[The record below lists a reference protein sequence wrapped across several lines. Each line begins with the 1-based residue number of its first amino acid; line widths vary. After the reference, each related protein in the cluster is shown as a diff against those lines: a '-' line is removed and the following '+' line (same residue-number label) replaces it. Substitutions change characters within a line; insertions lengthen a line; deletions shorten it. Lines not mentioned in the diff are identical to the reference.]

1 MPPARRNTPKD
12 SLAGAAG
19 DRVRVIIEAAEAS
32 AAEIRADAEAE
43 AERIRSEAEERASVV
58 RSEARSDVRALL
70 ASIRGSVDSLR
81 ADLERLEQRLGE
93 PESESAAEAKPARPA
108 APVAARPDEP
118 VAAPIEE
125 DLDLALAEDAA
136 TGPGDAGGDVEGARL
151 VALNMALDGASRDEI
166 SQHLRESHGV
176 SDSGDLLDEVYESIG
191 RS

>member
-81 ADLERLEQRLGE
+81 ADLERLLISGSE
-93 PESESAAEAKPARPA
+93 P
-108 APVAARPDEP
+108 
-118 VAAPIEE
+118 
-125 DLDLALAEDAA
+125 
-136 TGPGDAGGDVEGARL
+136 TH
-151 VALNMALDGASRDEI
+151 LDG
-166 SQHLRESHGV
+166 LPP
-176 SDSGDLLDEVYESIG
+176 
-191 RS
+191 